1 MTKRNIGRYLSWP
14 TSQLAALLAPTG
26 IPPNLITWSALIFN
40 LWASILFASGRFKAA
55 GGVMLLAGLCDLL
68 DGPVARLQGRVSLF
82 GAFLDSIFDRYA
94 DLMLFLGLLVYYV
107 DVDRFRYAVLT
118 GAAMAGA
125 VMVSYAKA
133 RANSLVPESDV
144 GFWDRPERLVLMIV
158 GALAN
163 RMSPV
168 LWILAIGPNI
178 TVIHRIVH
186 TWMQTEGV
194 KRTAAKET
202 ARSAAGLAANP
213 GANSVAGTAVNL
225 AANAGS
231 GRASGKSAGQ
241 FPPITPRGP
250 SDAPPI
256 LTRSAGRGR

>member
-1 MTKRNIGRYLSWP
+1 MTNRNIGRYLSWP
-14 TSQLAALLAPTG
+14 TDRLAALLAPTG
-26 IPPNLITWSALIFN
+26 IPPNVITWSALIFN
-40 LWASILFASGRFKAA
+40 FWASLLFASGRFAAA
-55 GGVMLLAGLCDLL
+55 GGMMILAGLCDLL
-68 DGPVARLQGRVSLF
+68 DGPVARLQNRVSLF

-107 DVDRFRYAVLT
+107 HVDRFRYAVLT

-144 GFWDRPERLVLMIV
+144 GFWDRPERLVLMII

-168 LWILAIGPNI
+168 LWVLAIGPNI

-194 KRTAAKET
+194 KRAAAKQ
-202 ARSAAGLAANP
+202 AAKLPA
-213 GANSVAGTAVNL
+213 
-225 AANAGS
+225 
-231 GRASGKSAGQ
+231 GKSSAQ
-241 FPPITPRGP
+241 FPPIPSRGP
-250 SDAPPI
+250 SDRSPI
-256 LTRSAGRGR
+256 LTRTAGRGR